1 MKKWLSGVMMLMLC
15 LAVSVNEV
23 HADVIVGPT
32 LSRGPEGL
40 ARGLAILA
48 VIIVIVIITWK
59 IIQNMKKK

>member
-15 LAVSVNEV
+15 LAVCANEV

-32 LSRGPEGL
+32 LSQGPEGL